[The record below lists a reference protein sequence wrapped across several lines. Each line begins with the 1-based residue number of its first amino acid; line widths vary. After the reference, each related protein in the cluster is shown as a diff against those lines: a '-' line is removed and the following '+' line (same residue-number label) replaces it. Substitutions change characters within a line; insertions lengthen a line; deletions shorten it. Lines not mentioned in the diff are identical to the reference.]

1 MQRVPELQ
9 QSTLPPSACLA
20 GFCGDRGEKRG
31 KGERT
36 HSLSCCLGLLPNWRD
51 PLLSGLEPNTVEQR
65 GVQAQGAQT
74 EDKSETAAL
83 FGQYSGGAEN
93 LCMLGEKNLLRTS
106 SFLLVAVSLNKVSL
120 SNSNLVYSSVQ
131 ALFQEM
137 GRDCCP
143 YKPFVDE
150 YICLA
155 LASLAFLGSI
165 QAKLECEYVQSLCG
179 GEGCLIS
186 RALRIW
192 FGR

>member
-1 MQRVPELQ
+1 MAQ
-9 QSTLPPSACLA
+9 QQCVVTSMCVCKECLSCSRALSLPQPALLA
-20 GFCGDRGEKRG
+20 FAETEVRKEG
-31 KGERT
+31 KGSVRT
-36 HSLSCCLGLLPNWRD
+36 LSPAALVFCLTGGI
-51 PLLSGLEPNTVEQR
+51 LSSLEPNTVEQR

-106 SFLLVAVSLNKVSL
+106 SFLLVAVSVNKVSL

-179 GEGCLIS
+179 GE
-186 RALRIW
+186 RAA
-192 FGR
+192 